1 MHDPAAATD
10 DMLLAAAAR
19 GDEAA
24 FARLLE
30 RHGKRALAVAT
41 RFLGSASDAEE
52 VVQEAFWRVWST
64 AGRWRPGE
72 AAFPTWLHR
81 VVVNLC
87 IDRERRA
94 KLRRFFSLEAVPEPA
109 EEAAPADRQ
118 VEAAGE
124 LAQVMADIRRLPG
137 KQRAALLLAASGEH
151 SNQAIATMLGVSE
164 KAVESL
170 LVRARRSLRS
180 EARRRLG
187 EEQ

>member
-41 RFLGSASDAEE
+41 RFLGSPGDAEE
-52 VVQEAFWRVWST
+52 VVQEAFWRAWRA
-64 AGRWRPGE
+64 AGRWRAGE

-81 VVVNLC
+81 VVINLC

-109 EEAAPADRQ
+109 AEAVPADRS
-118 VEAAGE
+118 VEAAAE
-124 LAQVMADIRRLPG
+124 LAQVMSDMRRLPG

-151 SNQAIATMLGVSE
+151 SNQAIAAMLEVSE

-170 LVRARRSLRS
+170 LVRARRSLR
-180 EARRRLG
+180 EAARRRLG
-187 EEQ
+187 EEE

>member
-24 FARLLE
+24 FARLVQ
-30 RHGKRALAVAT
+30 RHGSRALAVAT
-41 RFLGSASDAEE
+41 RFLGSQSEAED
-52 VVQEAFWRVWST
+52 VVQEAFWRAWRA

-87 IDRERRA
+87 IDRDRRMR
-94 KLRRFFSLEAVPEPA
+94 LRRFFSLEAAPEA
-109 EEAAPADRQ
+109 EAPAVPVDRQ
-118 VEAAGE
+118 LAAAGE
-124 LAQVMADIRRLPG
+124 LEAVMADMRRLPG
-137 KQRAALLLAASGEH
+137 RQRAALLLAASGEH
-151 SNQAIATMLGVSE
+151 SNAAIAAMLEVSE

-170 LVRARRSLRS
+170 LVRARRSLRL
-180 EARRRLG
+180 EAQRRLG
-187 EEQ
+187 DEQ